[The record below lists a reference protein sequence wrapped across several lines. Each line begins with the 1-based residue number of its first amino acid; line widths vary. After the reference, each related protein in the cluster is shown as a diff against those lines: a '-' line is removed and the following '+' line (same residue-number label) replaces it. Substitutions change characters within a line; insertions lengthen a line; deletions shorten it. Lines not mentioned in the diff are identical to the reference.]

1 MAASAGAEGAN
12 KSSSKSASGGG
23 GKEELEI
30 EGGFGVD
37 KEVVEA
43 RSAGVVDARTID
55 FEFGDSGLDTAGDG
69 DESAGGGD
77 FEETVVL
84 R

>member
-12 KSSSKSASGGG
+12 KSSGKSSSGGG

-55 FEFGDSGLDTAGDG
+55 FEFGDGGLDTAGDG
-69 DESAGGGD
+69 GEGAGGGD